1 MSLRRHPAYVRFWAA
16 DTVSMFGTHV
26 TTLALQV
33 LAVVTLHA
41 SATWLGVLNGA
52 RWVPYLL
59 FGLVAGVLVDRYR
72 RRPVLVGADLARAVL
87 LGLIPVLAWADR
99 LTMPALVAV
108 VTAFGALSLL
118 YDAAHQSYLPRLVPR
133 ELLTQANARMEQ
145 SAAVAQTTGPVLAGF
160 LVKAVGAPLA
170 ILVDAA
176 SYLVSGLVLARSARR
191 SSCSASRSASTVR
204 SRWAIGR
211 RSRRTGCR
219 AG

>member
-1 MSLRRHPAYVRFWAA
+1 
-16 DTVSMFGTHV
+16 
-26 TTLALQV
+26 
-33 LAVVTLHA
+33 
-41 SATWLGVLNGA
+41 
-52 RWVPYLL
+52 
-59 FGLVAGVLVDRYR
+59 
-72 RRPVLVGADLARAVL
+72 
-87 LGLIPVLAWADR
+87 
-99 LTMPALVAV
+99 MPALVAV

-204 SRWAIGR
+204 SRWTIGR